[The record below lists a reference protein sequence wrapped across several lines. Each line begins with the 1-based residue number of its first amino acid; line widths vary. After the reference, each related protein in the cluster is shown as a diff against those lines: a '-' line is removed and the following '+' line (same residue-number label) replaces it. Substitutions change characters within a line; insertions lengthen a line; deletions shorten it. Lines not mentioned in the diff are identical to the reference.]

1 MADVTDHGNLDD
13 SQAAEQENY
22 WYNVMLLLKMFC
34 ILFKNDK

>member
-22 WYNVMLLLKMFC
+22 WYENVMLL
-34 ILFKNDK
+34 